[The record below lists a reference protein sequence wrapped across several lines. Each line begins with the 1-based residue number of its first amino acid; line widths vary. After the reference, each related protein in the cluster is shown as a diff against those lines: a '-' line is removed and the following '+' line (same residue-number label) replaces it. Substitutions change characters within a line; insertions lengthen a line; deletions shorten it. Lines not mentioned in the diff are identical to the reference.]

1 MYAYSTLEA
10 MEIVLKI
17 LRCEVEI
24 IESDTIMNFLADER
38 VSDNEAIVLP
48 PKSHFIGRKWTN
60 CHLFL

>member
-1 MYAYSTLEA
+1 

-48 PKSHFIGRKWTN
+48 PHFPSYWYKVD
-60 CHLFL
+60 